1 MFCLGLRQETLGSLD
16 LCRLPQ
22 GASLGASEKLGILWS
37 WEGPLGIPLGLVQWK
52 RASSRVE
59 AGTSGYF
66 SISDFDLRVPA
77 VLEQDS
83 QDSSYVGE

>member
-1 MFCLGLRQETLGSLD
+1 MLRQETLGSLD

-52 RASSRVE
+52 RASSPVE